1 MKRTFTAI
9 ALAATLMGGAAFA
22 QDDNGA
28 MMDEGLSMLELAV
41 TNELTR
47 LGIDGVD
54 TMELSLSQ
62 LAGIRAAVESSDNN
76 TSDAKQRIMT
86 IVEGN

>member
-22 QDDNGA
+22 QDDNMA
-28 MMDEGLSMLELAV
+28 RMDEGLSMLELAV
-41 TNELTR
+41 TNELSR

-76 TSDAKQRIMT
+76 TNDAKQRIMT